1 MSRTTEYS
9 ETISSKKGRGRAK
22 KSLDLI
28 EAMGAA
34 AAAAHPITGRGIGYK
49 LFTAGLIPSM
59 ARAEMQRVYRLLTA
73 ARERGEI
80 PWEWIVD
87 ETRAL
92 EQRPSWDDPA
102 DFAHTV
108 SRAYRRDFWAQQPA
122 RVEVWSEKG
131 TVRGVLRP
139 VLDEYGV
146 GFRVMHGFS
155 GATTLYDVA
164 QDDDGRPLIALYVGD
179 FDPSGMWMSERDLP
193 GRLLKYGGAH
203 VSVKRIAI
211 TLADTPG
218 LPSFPAEDKRKDP
231 RHDWFTKQFG
241 RRCWELDA
249 MDPNDLRARVQAEIV
264 LEIEPVA
271 WQRCDIVNKAEQ
283 QSLRTILDQWGA
295 P

>member
-1 MSRTTEYS
+1 
-9 ETISSKKGRGRAK
+9 
-22 KSLDLI
+22 
-28 EAMGAA
+28 
-34 AAAAHPITGRGIGYK
+34 
-49 LFTAGLIPSM
+49 
-59 ARAEMQRVYRLLTA
+59 
-73 ARERGEI
+73 
-80 PWEWIVD
+80 
-87 ETRAL
+87 
-92 EQRPSWDDPA
+92 
-102 DFAHTV
+102 
-108 SRAYRRDFWAQQPA
+108 
-122 RVEVWSEKG
+122 
-131 TVRGVLRP
+131 
-139 VLDEYGV
+139 
-146 GFRVMHGFS
+146 
-155 GATTLYDVA
+155 
-164 QDDDGRPLIALYVGD
+164 
-179 FDPSGMWMSERDLP
+179 MSERDLP
-193 GRLLKYGGAH
+193 GRLSKYGGDH